1 MQPRVLG
8 VPLVSVKVT
17 KVKRRVQ
24 NAVPEN
30 SIVILVL
37 LLVNSVATTL
47 ITVTKEEMQRASIAQ
62 RVGHLRSA
70 VQNAKPVVRERMV
83 QGVNFA

>member
-1 MQPRVLG
+1 MLPRVL
-8 VPLVSVKVT
+8 VAPLVSVKVT

>member
-1 MQPRVLG
+1 MQPRVL
-8 VPLVSVKVT
+8 VAPLVSVKVT

-83 QGVNFA
+83 QGVNFV

>member
-83 QGVNFA
+83 QGVNFV